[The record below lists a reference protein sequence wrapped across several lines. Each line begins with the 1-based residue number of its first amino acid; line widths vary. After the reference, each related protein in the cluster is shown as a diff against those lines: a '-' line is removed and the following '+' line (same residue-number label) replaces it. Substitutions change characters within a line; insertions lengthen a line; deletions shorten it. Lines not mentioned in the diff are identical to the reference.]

1 MLLQIISQLI
11 LEIIKYYEVL
21 TDFFHS
27 QYSFYNL
34 IEL

>member
-21 TDFFHS
+21 NDFFHS
-27 QYSFYNL
+27 QYIL
-34 IEL
+34 

>member
-21 TDFFHS
+21 SDFFHS
-27 QYSFYNL
+27 QYIL
-34 IEL
+34 